1 MRAMKDSGVPWL
13 KEIPVN
19 WKVERGK
26 NVLALQKRPVRDN
39 DEVVTC
45 FRDGEVILRS
55 LRRTEGFTM
64 SDKEIGYQGI
74 NEGDIVIHGMDG
86 FAGAMGVSKST
97 GKGSPVLIV
106 CTPKY
111 DAIPQYIIY
120 YLRALAMTDVFV
132 ALATG
137 IRERS
142 CDLRWN
148 KVSELEFIMPSSSEQ
163 QAIVEFLDR
172 KCAEVDEMIGLQE
185 QIIEELKA
193 YKQSVITEA
202 VTKGL
207 NPDVPMKD
215 SGSLWIGEIPTNW
228 NLTRIG
234 DVGEYKKGPFGSAI
248 TLDMFVP
255 KGEHTIKV
263 YEQQNAIKK
272 DWTLGYYYLPVDYFE
287 SCLKGFEVLPDD
299 IIVSCAGTIGEVYQ
313 LPMDVERGII
323 NQALMRMRIN
333 STINLSYFLYIFD
346 LILKREA
353 ERSSNGT
360 AIKNIPP
367 FSIFKKILVPLPS
380 LEEQQ
385 EIAEYLDVKC
395 TEIDNLISIK
405 QSKIDSL
412 KEYKK
417 SIIYEYVT
425 GKREVE

>member
-1 MRAMKDSGVPWL
+1 MRAMKNSGIPWIG
-13 KEIPVN
+13 EIPEGWNCARMKQIGKYVN
-19 WKVERGK
+19 GYAFKPEDWGNSGK
-26 NVLALQKRPVRDN
+26 PIIRIQDLTGSNNSPN
-39 DEVVTC
+39 
-45 FRDGEVILRS
+45 
-55 LRRTEGFTM
+55 
-64 SDKEIGYQGI
+64 YY
-74 NEGDIVIHGMDG
+74 EGDIDEKYLIMNGDIL
-86 FAGAMGVSKST
+86 VSWAATLDAFIWGNGEGWLNQHIFK
-97 GKGSPVLIV
+97 
-106 CTPKY
+106 
-111 DAIPQYIIY
+111 AIPNTSIQKDFFFWLLKVAMSHMNNDNKHGIVMQHLTLNVFGNFIIPIPP
-120 YLRALAMTDVFV
+120 LA
-132 ALATG
+132 
-137 IRERS
+137 
-142 CDLRWN
+142 
-148 KVSELEFIMPSSSEQ
+148 EQ
-163 QAIVEFLDR
+163 QRIAEFLDR
-172 KCAEVDEMIGLQE
+172 KCAEVDEMIALQE
-185 QIIEELKA
+185 LIIEELKA

-287 SCLKGFEVLPDD
+287 SCLKGFEVLPND

>member
-1 MRAMKDSGVPWL
+1 MSRAMKDSGVPWL

-172 KCAEVDEMIGLQE
+172 KCGEVDEMIGLQE

-207 NPDVPMKD
+207 NPDAPMRD
-215 SGSLWIGEIPTNW
+215 SGIDWIGFIPEHW
-228 NLTRIG
+228 EVKRL
-234 DVGEYKKGPFGSAI
+234 K
-248 TLDMFVP
+248 FVA
-255 KGEHTIKV
+255 ERHNQKV
-263 YEQQNAIKK
+263 S
-272 DWTLGYYYLPVDYFE
+272 D
-287 SCLKGFEVLPDD
+287 EVLPYIGLENVESFSERFIETENEYD
-299 IIVSCAGTIGEVYQ
+299 ITQAQVCAVGDVIFGKLRPYLGKAMVIKTEHCCSSEFLVLSGSGAPLYLRYLMLSDWFVEIVNASTYGTKMPRANADYIMNMQVVC
-313 LPMDVERGII
+313 PPIDER
-323 NQALMRMRIN
+323 
-333 STINLSYFLYIFD
+333 
-346 LILKREA
+346 K
-353 ERSSNGT
+353 
-360 AIKNIPP
+360 AI
-367 FSIFKKILVPLPS
+367 
-380 LEEQQ
+380 
-385 EIAEYLDVKC
+385 ADYLDEKC
-395 TEIDNLISIK
+395 ADIDALIATK
-405 QSKIDSL
+405 QQKIDSL